1 MAPSRKRVLGQ
12 ESDVEVV
19 LGRRSRSGVSPASKQ
34 EKSQPQ
40 ATAKKAKVVTASTDS
55 KIDKKKISDISS
67 PKLRSN
73 TSGTKS
79 TKTNEEAE
87 LPPTRKSK
95 AAEQSVAIVP
105 ESSSSTL
112 TRNRSSSRISA
123 AGVTQKTA
131 EESNVSTKKSEPKST
146 PKQEQGKSPASKNEK
161 KTATPTVS
169 FIKNKKPVSAESKIL
184 PEQESHA
191 EDASDGEKGIG
202 LNRVSRS
209 GTKKEQKMV
218 SQKSEESCDNK
229 TPIKNEPVR
238 SRQSRSSTRQVLDKN
253 ADESKS
259 GLQDSN
265 NVKDTVDNKSRLSEP
280 LLGTRNTRS
289 GPKPL
294 LTPDGKSG
302 QQQKLPQKALKR
314 TPQASAL
321 CDLVQQ
327 ERKKRKEEH
336 ESHAATEKK
345 GQIEM
350 LEAVEYTGQMGIE
363 KDEHE
368 SKPTVTLDLEKINN
382 DVNLAE
388 TNCELDSSNKTVS
401 ITEKDI
407 KTEAETEGCEMSL
420 VEKTIDLSSDGIAS
434 PTNCSDFDVD
444 KVKTEIIESPETVV
458 DQSSSDLKD
467 VLKIEEY
474 EECSELMVVE
484 DSSVSSMHE
493 GEVKVEPET
502 DHPKQAHQHILT
514 EAEDYSES
522 HPKIKEISSINDSTF
537 NDSERD
543 ASVLQSH
550 EAGSNNDTA
559 NNENDSSDNA
569 KDSEVPCVENL
580 ASDVSPGRSD
590 TDVLAS
596 ATEMSQ
602 ENSVAVKDSS
612 SGIDTPCV
620 IGDELS
626 SNGEE
631 ENLDGVSKSGELKE
645 LRNDNADLQNIFDT
659 EIKQEIKDEC
669 DYEDVEITSTQMEFT
684 PDEIKDE
691 KEDFEVVAEWS
702 SSQKSSTAF
711 ISEERNEEFCSSEA
725 ELESMESPGQE
736 NLETSQAQ
744 EGDKI
749 LSKHSFP
756 SKSIVVKEYA
766 ASSAAKFLNR
776 NRPSF
781 VHGKII
787 RSTNT
792 SQSPLTILD
801 ADDSQS
807 PLPEVPE
814 NVSDGSTPQ
823 SSSDDQSQIKFHL
836 ASGKTA
842 VINVKKLS
850 ATDKADLNTIH
861 INSTPLSIGNIN
873 KSVFNKS
880 NSSSNLKL
888 TSNKV
893 SSNSKNLASFTFQMT
908 VTQPGGSE
916 SSDAPIICSLPIVK
930 TQEKEKEK
938 PKADKS
944 IVIDPSK
951 PQMFSKVPAGLV
963 YHSTL
968 TNPKTKE
975 IISMLTSKPST
986 QTTTSNPVTAV
997 SLLTGKPTVVSRSVS
1012 STTPTTSNTVSV
1024 LNSASVSSLISITKP
1039 SDAAASNK
1047 KLLLQK
1053 YSPDDM
1059 DDDDIYPNTDGSIFP
1074 KRSKE
1079 CPCPGCDGL
1088 GHITGL
1094 YTHHRSISGCPK
1106 RSEIPLEMLESLL
1119 RNEQSLRCPTPG
1131 CSGRGHINNNRST
1144 HRSLSGC
1151 PLAAMTKLMSQPQQG
1166 GKAMHVVVLPKSD
1179 DPTKAMIATCTEKD
1193 LIKLAAKEFTPGGTD
1208 RVLRP
1213 MILTKQLEPRDIKST
1228 PQPTPRGNLA
1238 KELEKYSRPEI
1249 SFNNQEGTKFEMRNA
1264 LDIRLTS
1271 VEGAQSESN
1280 KSKPSQSTTHQSGHA
1295 PVRPNIL
1302 SRRPHMRH
1310 KPNLL
1315 RNSIG
1320 STGNKILDSA
1330 GSVRSS
1336 SPSSTSSSSCVSL
1349 LSSVNGQKVGPS
1361 EAAEN
1366 GSNISSDEDEDIDN
1380 SSIIS
1385 GGQLSSRCPS
1395 PCASPKSSPSPSQL
1409 FDYMGPR
1416 LASRQKSEATCPT
1429 PGCDGSGHVTGN
1441 YTSHRSLSGCPLA
1454 DRATVQANQVEQK
1467 CPTPGCDGSG
1477 HVTGNYA
1484 SHRSLSGCPRAAKIK
1499 KILMKEG
1506 ERKEAEDPLRCPVP
1520 GCDGSGHVTGKYL
1533 SHRSASGCPIANK
1546 HRGTK
1551 ISLPSSDLQE
1561 LDLLSW
1567 DSNVLCPIIG
1577 CDGSGH
1583 SSGGFN
1589 SGGCPNAA
1597 VVMKHAQMSQKELT
1611 ALQVKAQAGEDLED
1625 TKLQS
1630 LNEEIEKM
1638 KAVNE
1643 ELEAKVSSRQSQVA
1657 SKEQDVMK
1665 IVCQN
1670 EAAELRIKEQRN
1682 KLLSLQEKLV
1692 AALKPVI
1699 SQCSELQLSGELT
1712 ADRVLELVRNIQLVQ
1727 SKQTCGTDS
1736 VMDAIKSAVAQ
1747 ITV

>member
-1106 RSEIPLEMLESLL
+1106 RSEIPLEMLESPQHLQYMVVNDVL
-1119 RNEQSLRCPTPG
+1119 QHLDDSEIELSSGSEDSENEG
-1131 CSGRGHINNNRST
+1131 FN
-1144 HRSLSGC
+1144 
-1151 PLAAMTKLMSQPQQG
+1151 ADK
-1166 GKAMHVVVLPKSD
+1166 K
-1179 DPTKAMIATCTEKD
+1179 CTENKD
-1193 LIKLAAKEFTPGGTD
+1193 
-1208 RVLRP
+1208 
-1213 MILTKQLEPRDIKST
+1213 
-1228 PQPTPRGNLA
+1228 N
-1238 KELEKYSRPEI
+1238 
-1249 SFNNQEGTKFEMRNA
+1249 
-1264 LDIRLTS
+1264 
-1271 VEGAQSESN
+1271 
-1280 KSKPSQSTTHQSGHA
+1280 
-1295 PVRPNIL
+1295 
-1302 SRRPHMRH
+1302 
-1310 KPNLL
+1310 
-1315 RNSIG
+1315 
-1320 STGNKILDSA
+1320 
-1330 GSVRSS
+1330 
-1336 SPSSTSSSSCVSL
+1336 
-1349 LSSVNGQKVGPS
+1349 
-1361 EAAEN
+1361 
-1366 GSNISSDEDEDIDN
+1366 DE
-1380 SSIIS
+1380 
-1385 GGQLSSRCPS
+1385 
-1395 PCASPKSSPSPSQL
+1395 
-1409 FDYMGPR
+1409 
-1416 LASRQKSEATCPT
+1416 
-1429 PGCDGSGHVTGN
+1429 
-1441 YTSHRSLSGCPLA
+1441 
-1454 DRATVQANQVEQK
+1454 
-1467 CPTPGCDGSG
+1467 
-1477 HVTGNYA
+1477 
-1484 SHRSLSGCPRAAKIK
+1484 
-1499 KILMKEG
+1499 
-1506 ERKEAEDPLRCPVP
+1506 
-1520 GCDGSGHVTGKYL
+1520 
-1533 SHRSASGCPIANK
+1533 
-1546 HRGTK
+1546 
-1551 ISLPSSDLQE
+1551 E
-1561 LDLLSW
+1561 LDL
-1567 DSNVLCPIIG
+1567 
-1577 CDGSGH
+1577 
-1583 SSGGFN
+1583 
-1589 SGGCPNAA
+1589 
-1597 VVMKHAQMSQKELT
+1597 
-1611 ALQVKAQAGEDLED
+1611 
-1625 TKLQS
+1625 S
-1630 LNEEIEKM
+1630 LNQQCSASASQAPKNLDHAPIKWRSLIGAFPDGTVNTAWLDRFDVGYGFDTPALYFLQYFTSELFEIFAEQTNNYHFM
-1638 KAVNE
+1638 KTGKCLSTN
-1643 ELEAKVSSRQSQVA
+1643 
-1657 SKEQDVMK
+1657 SKEIQKFFGMNIIMANLKFPRTRMYWEKSTRVNAIADVMPVNRFMLLRSN
-1665 IVCQN
+1665 IHIN
-1670 EAAELRIKEQRN
+1670 AERAPPPNTTN
-1682 KLLSLQEKLV
+1682 KFWKVQPLID
-1692 AALKPVI
+1692 AIRAR
-1699 SQCSELQLSGELT
+1699 CLQLPREEFNAIEEQMISFTGKIPAKQFDKGKLNPLGIKNFFICGRSGRAIDFELYQG
-1712 ADRVLELVRNIQLVQ
+1712 ADKGDSSDRTHLATSMVLRLVQ
-1727 SKQTCGTDS
+1727 SIPYYKNYKLFLGKYFTSIKLIRELRALGILSLGVITRNRLMGCNLKTEKELQEEGTGYVDSKVTPEGDVCLLRWLDNGPVTLASNFVKVGNEGKKWSNAKQGYVLDDMPKCVQMYKEYVGVVDKMDCLISRYKIRSKTKKWPVRMIFHFVDFALANSWLEYRDLEINNRRGRWFLDFLNFRNEVADTLINLCLISQASFQSVVIPVNSSTPRRVKAAKRPPAYIRYDS
-1736 VMDAIKSAVAQ
+1736 VGHFPFCVKGLDERCKLEGCFGRSQVKCMKCNLFLCCSSGKNCFLEFHVKDW
-1747 ITV
+1747 